1 MAKAKDSPQRERR
14 NPPTEQADEQ
24 ASPIAG
30 SHVFNG
36 RHVHVLEDG
45 SLAFRE
51 DEWFEKNNGI
61 STAVAKPDRDGV
73 LLLIGEREQWLNGM
87 NHNLEYRDTALASL
101 YAFRDLVQPVES
113 GDQAEAE

>member
-1 MAKAKDSPQRERR
+1 MEKAKDSPQRVKR
-14 NPPTEQADEQ
+14 NPPTEQDAQQ

-45 SLAFRE
+45 NLAFN
-51 DEWFEKNNGI
+51 DDQWFENNNGI
-61 STAVAKPDRDGV
+61 STNVAKPDRDGV
-73 LLLIGEREQWLNGM
+73 LLLIGEREQLINSVTLG
-87 NHNLEYRDTALASL
+87 EYRDTALASL